1 MPNHYSFNLL
11 LIFTFFLTACNDEE
25 LEAPV
30 PAFITI
36 EDIEVVATD
45 ASQGSTS
52 DNIKDAWVYEGNQ
65 LLGIF
70 ELPATIPIQNTGN
83 IKLQIG
89 GGIFNNALSNDRD
102 LYPFYN
108 LYQLD
113 TFLAPQ
119 QAFTLV
125 PKVAY
130 TQNADYD
137 RAFSIADFEG
147 DAGQFERHPNSDTIF
162 VRETQSNV
170 FEGSGSGLAYLDEN
184 MDFFEA
190 RSPTFDDIPRDGR
203 AVYLEMDYFCSHNI
217 AVSIYTN
224 NQQRQFSIINFRPSG
239 GWTKAYVELG
249 PVFSTLF
256 ASFNYNIAI
265 GFTKPLGEVGFLY
278 VDNVKLISF
287 P

>member
-11 LIFTFFLTACNDEE
+11 LVFTFFLTACNDEE

-83 IKLQIG
+83 VKLQIG

-125 PKVAY
+125 PKVNY

-147 DAGQFERHPNSDTIF
+147 DAGQFEKHPNSDTIF
-162 VRETQSNV
+162 VRETQNNV
-170 FEGSGSGLAYLDEN
+170 FEGSGSGLAYLDES

-217 AVSIYTN
+217 SVSIYTN

-239 GWTKAYVELG
+239 GWTKAYIELG

-256 ASFNYNIAI
+256 AADNYNIAI